1 MGKKCLFTL
10 LKKSF
15 FLVYYVDNSFV
26 TIFNSHP
33 VEGRDM
39 LDAAGIIVG
48 LAELELLCCCAVVLL
63 CCCAVN
69 K

>member
-1 MGKKCLFTL
+1 MGKKGLFTL
-10 LKKSF
+10 FKKSL

-26 TIFNSHP
+26 SIFNSHP

-39 LDAAGIIVG
+39 LDTAGVIG
-48 LAELELLCCCAVVLL
+48 LVELELLCCCAV
-63 CCCAVN
+63 N

>member
-1 MGKKCLFTL
+1 MGKKGLFTL
-10 LKKSF
+10 FKKSL

-26 TIFNSHP
+26 SIFNSHP

-39 LDAAGIIVG
+39 LDIAGVIIG
-48 LAELELLCCCAVVLL
+48 LVELESL